1 MNNSPPRIR
10 VALLLAAAS
19 LSQAPLA
26 EAKGLVEARVVDTAK
41 IWDRAEHNAFTDL
54 IVWKDKWY
62 CAFREAKT
70 HVGTQ
75 GVLRVLKSD
84 DGQSWES
91 AAVLS
96 DPVYD
101 LRDAKLSITPEGALL
116 ITGGAQIVK
125 DGRMLTGTIT
135 AFSDDGAQW
144 SKPEIVVEPGRWVW
158 DLAWRDGAAWGVSY
172 AAPDGRGTNSLVR
185 TTDGRKF
192 ETHVEDFFSLTP
204 YPNEARIRFA
214 EDGTAYC
221 LQRSDGK
228 ENDAAYLGVSQ
239 PPYKEWEWKNLGR
252 FIGGPSLLELPSG
265 KWIAAGRIFEAG
277 KPRTAVMSL
286 DVDAGAV
293 ATLAV
298 LPSGGDCSYPGLVW
312 RDGHLWVSYY
322 SSHEGKTSIYLS
334 QLELSGAE

>member
-1 MNNSPPRIR
+1 MNRLAVYVRI
-10 VALLLAAAS
+10 ALVLAAVS
-19 LSQAPLA
+19 LSSVSTADLKAPMA
-26 EAKGLVEARVVDTAK
+26 AIIIETKN

-75 GVLRVLKSD
+75 GVLRILRSD
-84 DGQSWES
+84 GGRTWES

-96 DPVYD
+96 DPIYD
-101 LRDAKLSITPEGALL
+101 LRDAKLSITPGNSLL

-125 DGRMLTGTIT
+125 SSRMLTGTIT
-135 AFSDDGAQW
+135 AFSDDGTEW

-158 DLAWRDGAAWGVSY
+158 DLAWRDGAAYGVSY

-192 ETHVEDFFSLTP
+192 ETYVEDFFSLTP

-228 ENDAAYLGVSQ
+228 QNDAAYLGVSQ
-239 PPYKEWEWKNLGR
+239 LPYKEWEWKSLGR

-265 KWIAAGRIFEAG
+265 KWIAAGRIFEDG

-293 ATLAV
+293 ETLAV